1 MHSSRWSGE
10 DSEPESEGPWAP
22 PAWQKSHTGWYRKS
36 TLGDSAMRSSPSLSR
51 GASPQYDFQS
61 ERDLTPS
68 HIPLPES
75 PMRQSPRTSPE
86 PTSEQDQRFSTPEG
100 QQHSRQHTPGTTMGG
115 EKEVEEQDMADE
127 EVPASAHGEPPANL
141 DGFVRFAVRAEGLF
155 RTAPIEES
163 ISSFAN
169 SIKVFTKSRL
179 NIIGGIFFL
188 FIAWTL
194 FQPWDAGLMPDLAN
208 AASMARQ
215 FEPLLYASENVI
227 PRSREL
233 AEASIAI
240 QDLAESLRA
249 SNMSGSTSIIE
260 QLEGQ
265 AESVRKLSEMLT
277 SFFTNVDGDID
288 GILITMEWTKREIEA
303 IQPTSMSSLAI
314 AAGNAHSALCRVGV
328 LERNG
333 EPTAVGRVVTKIVG
347 QTPQQHALST
357 VQRTFNYLVTT
368 VEESVTSE
376 LHKAASLFTLF
387 ETVNRQFQ
395 TLHRSVAREE
405 DSLSTQKDEFL
416 ASLWH
421 KSLPNRM
428 KLKKYEKNV
437 KLLKSVRASTLENL
451 KDLKEHYRVINS
463 VREQLDGA
471 RRKLVSPLIKSAQSN
486 SFGLDHQLAD
496 LSGTYSY
503 LKELR
508 DTQKRNVLQKLWA
521 DPKKRVTITS
531 GRGDEEADDY

>member
-1 MHSSRWSGE
+1 
-10 DSEPESEGPWAP
+10 
-22 PAWQKSHTGWYRKS
+22 
-36 TLGDSAMRSSPSLSR
+36 
-51 GASPQYDFQS
+51 
-61 ERDLTPS
+61 
-68 HIPLPES
+68 
-75 PMRQSPRTSPE
+75 
-86 PTSEQDQRFSTPEG
+86 
-100 QQHSRQHTPGTTMGG
+100 MGG

-127 EVPASAHGEPPANL
+127 EVPASAHV
-141 DGFVRFAVRAEGLF
+141 VRFAVRAEGLF